1 MNVKGYV
8 DNVFFKEFNL
18 IKNELITNLVFLLE
32 KHQLDSIYITQN
44 FYPIYVFEVTDLLTL
59 YSQNE
64 FEITIEE
71 FINRHPK
78 KIEVLDVET
87 NIIDVYYYMR
97 ANNFRKIVVIEENK
111 LIGEITFKIISTRI
125 SDIVIKD
132 RLTGLYN
139 ANYFSVLIE
148 EYKDFDKSLGIIY
161 IDVSNLAI
169 VEGLYGKEK
178 LNKILIAIGNK
189 LESLVRDIDFVFR
202 INYRFKII
210 TFNSLEIIEKIA
222 NRIKNA
228 LDKMEI
234 DEIQINYS
242 LAFSNVPEL
251 EPNILLALE
260 DLKRKIIN

>member
-1 MNVKGYV
+1 MNIKGYV

-32 KHQLDSIYITQN
+32 KHQLESIYITQN
-44 FYPIYVFEVTDLLTL
+44 FYPIYVFSATDLLTL
-59 YSQNE
+59 YSKNE

-78 KIEVLDVET
+78 KIDVLDVET
-87 NIIDVYYYMR
+87 NIIDAYYHMR
-97 ANNFRKIVVIEENK
+97 ANNFRKIAVIEDNK
-111 LIGEITFKIISTRI
+111 LIGEMTFKIISTRI
-125 SDIVIKD
+125 SDIVIRDK
-132 RLTGLYN
+132 LTGLYN
-139 ANYFSVLIE
+139 ANYFSVLVE
-148 EYKDFDKSLGIIY
+148 EYKDFDKPLGIIY

-178 LNKILIAIGNK
+178 LNKILIAIGEK

-210 TFNSLEIIEKIA
+210 TFNSLEITEKIA
-222 NRIKNA
+222 NRIKKA
-228 LDKMEI
+228 LDEMEI
-234 DEIQINYS
+234 DEIQVNYS